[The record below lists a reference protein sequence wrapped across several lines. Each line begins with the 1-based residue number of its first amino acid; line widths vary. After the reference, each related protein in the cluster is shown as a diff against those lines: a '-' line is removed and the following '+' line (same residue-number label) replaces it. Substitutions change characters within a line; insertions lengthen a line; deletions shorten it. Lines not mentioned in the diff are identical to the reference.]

1 MKTKTYEERV
11 CQNPQCNKPFSI
23 VVRPKPDPT
32 KYCSCKCVGVTRKLQ
47 NSNLQ
52 LKYKS
57 DPKKYIKSWYQN
69 NKERLKGAR
78 EKYYQ
83 DNKEKLREQN
93 RVWIKANKVKIKI
106 YNEAN
111 KDKIKEQ
118 NKAYRARPEVI
129 ARRHEWL
136 ANHLSDPQKKLI
148 WITRRQMSNII
159 KRAGLGKDIIT
170 GKLLTKQCLELLGC
184 AIDKVVKHIEA
195 QFEEG
200 MAWDNYGY
208 YSWHID
214 HIKPCDAFDLTDP
227 AQRAECFHYTNLQ
240 PLWAEDNLAKGAKCY
255 LVD

>member
-106 YNEAN
+106 YNEAK
-111 KDKIKEQ
+111 KD
-118 NKAYRARPEVI
+118 
-129 ARRHEWL
+129 
-136 ANHLSDPQKKLI
+136 
-148 WITRRQMSNII
+148 
-159 KRAGLGKDIIT
+159 
-170 GKLLTKQCLELLGC
+170 
-184 AIDKVVKHIEA
+184 
-195 QFEEG
+195 
-200 MAWDNYGY
+200 
-208 YSWHID
+208 
-214 HIKPCDAFDLTDP
+214 
-227 AQRAECFHYTNLQ
+227 
-240 PLWAEDNLAKGAKCY
+240 
-255 LVD
+255 